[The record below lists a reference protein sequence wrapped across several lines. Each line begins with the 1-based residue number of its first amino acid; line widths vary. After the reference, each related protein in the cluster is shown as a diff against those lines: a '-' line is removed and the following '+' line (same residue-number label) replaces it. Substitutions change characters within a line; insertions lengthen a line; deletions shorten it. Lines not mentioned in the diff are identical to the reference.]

1 LALQAMPG
9 LIRVESKPAPVP
21 AVKSN
26 SNRCLPRFNLSP
38 VVLALFAWQ
47 AQAQSNAPADA
58 TVVVTGSVVQRAAD
72 EAPYA
77 ISVVGRENLRSA
89 GPMINLSE
97 ALAQVPGLVVNNRSN
112 YAQDL
117 QISSRGFGARA
128 GFGVRGIRLYTDG
141 IPASGPDGQGQVS
154 AFDLSGA
161 QRIEVLRGP
170 NSVLYG
176 NSSGGVIALFSAPV
190 KQPEAEAG
198 LDLGSFGLK
207 QARATLGAPLGNGLE
222 MRMSVASMQVTGFR
236 PQSAAERT
244 TGNLRLGWRGEHDT
258 VTLLVNDFDQPAQDA
273 LGLSRTQFDA
283 NPLQTTQVALDF
295 NTRKNSHQTQA
306 GAHWRHSFDDGVL
319 RESTLAA
326 YGGRRDVTQWQAIP
340 AASQANAK
348 HGGGVVDFTR
358 DYSGAEGRLRLG
370 WTDVD
375 LVLGAAIDSQ
385 RDARRGYENFL
396 GTSAKPTQLGVTG
409 KLRRNEQDTAGS
421 SDLFAQAEWRI
432 APTVSASAG
441 VRSGKVEIAARDAY
455 ITTGNV
461 DDSGSLQYSYTNPV
475 LGLRWQLDR
484 TLQLQVSASRGF
496 ESPTLG
502 ELAYRPD
509 GAGGLNTALGAQTSQ
524 QVEVGA
530 KWRAGAWQADATLFQ
545 SKVDNEIAVLS
556 NAAGR
561 STYQNV
567 GQTLRQGLELSG
579 AWRPNEAWRVGAA
592 MTWLDASYRDAFNTC
607 LGTPCVVSPV
617 AVGNRIAGTQRS
629 NAWAEVAW
637 RDVHW
642 GEFGLEARGAA
653 RTAVNDL
660 NTDFAAGYGLAALRW
675 TKAYT
680 LPGGAKFEWLLRV
693 DNLFDRRYA
702 GSVIVNDGN
711 LRFFEPGAPRSALVG
726 MRLIGVL

>member
-1 LALQAMPG
+1 MPG
-9 LIRVESKPAPVP
+9 LIRAEPKPVP
-21 AVKSN
+21 VPTVKSTIR
-26 SNRCLPRFNLSP
+26 SHRPRLNFSP
-38 VVLALFAWQ
+38 VVLALFALH
-47 AQAQSNAPADA
+47 AQAQSNPPAD

-72 EAPYA
+72 EAPFA
-77 ISVVGRENLRSA
+77 ISVVGRDSLRSA

-154 AFDLSGA
+154 AFDLAGA

-190 KQPEAEAG
+190 KQPEAEAD
-198 LDLGSFGLK
+198 LDVGSFGLK
-207 QARATLGAPLGNGLE
+207 QVRATVGAPLGHGLE
-222 MRMSVASMQVTGFR
+222 MRMGVSSMQVTGFR

-244 TGNLRLGWRGEHDT
+244 TGNLRLGWRGERDT
-258 VTLLVNDFDQPAQDA
+258 VTLLVNDLDQPAQDA
-273 LGLSRTQFDA
+273 LGLTRAQFNT
-283 NPLQTTQVALDF
+283 NPLQTAQVALDF
-295 NTRKNSHQTQA
+295 NTRKNTHQTQA
-306 GAHWRHSFDDGVL
+306 GAHWRHSFDDGGVL

-340 AASQANAK
+340 VATQANPK

-375 LVLGAAIDSQ
+375 MVLGAAIDSQ

-396 GTSAKPTQLGVTG
+396 GTTAKPTQLGVTG
-409 KLRRNEQDTAGS
+409 KLRRNEQDTAYS

-432 APTVSASAG
+432 APSVSANAG
-441 VRSGKVEIAARDAY
+441 VRGGKVELAARDAY
-455 ITTGNV
+455 ITAGNV
-461 DDSGSLQYSYTNPV
+461 DDSGSLRYSYTNPV

-484 TLQLQVSASRGF
+484 TLQLQVSAARGF

-509 GAGGLNTALGAQTSQ
+509 LAGGLNTALKPQTSQ
-524 QVEVGA
+524 QLEVGA
-530 KWRAGAWQADATLFQ
+530 KWRAGNWQADATLFQ
-545 SKVDNEIAVLS
+545 AQVDNEIAVLS
-556 NAAGR
+556 NSAGR

-567 GQTLRQGLELSG
+567 GKTLRQGLELSG
-579 AWRPNEAWRVGAA
+579 AWRPSEAWRVAAA
-592 MTWLDASYRDAFNTC
+592 MTWLDASYKDTFNTC
-607 LGTPCVVSPV
+607 LGTPCVLGPV

-693 DNLFDRRYA
+693 DNVFDRHYA

>member
-1 LALQAMPG
+1 MPG
-9 LIRVESKPAPVP
+9 LIWAESKPVPVP
-21 AVKSN
+21 TVN
-26 SNRCLPRFNLSP
+26 STLFPRLPRFSSTP
-38 VVLALFAWQ
+38 VVLAFVALHT
-47 AQAQSNAPADA
+47 QAQSSPPADT

-77 ISVVGRENLRSA
+77 ISVVGRESLRSA

-154 AFDLSGA
+154 AFDLAGA

-190 KQPEAEAG
+190 KQPEAEAD

-207 QARATLGAPLGNGLE
+207 QVRATLGAPLGHGFE
-222 MRMSVASMQVTGFR
+222 MRMSLSSMQVDGFR

-244 TGNLRLGWRGEHDT
+244 AGNLRLGWRGAHDT
-258 VTLLVNDFDQPAQDA
+258 VTLLVNDLDQPAQDA
-273 LGLSRTQFDA
+273 LGLTRAQFDTD
-283 NPLQTTQVALDF
+283 PYQTTPVALQF
-295 NTRKNSHQTQA
+295 NTRKTTHQTQA
-306 GAHWRHSFDDGVL
+306 GANWRHSFDDGVL
-319 RESTLAA
+319 RESTLAV

-340 AASQANAK
+340 VATQANAK

-358 DYSGAEGRLRLG
+358 DCSGAEGRLRLG

-375 LVLGAAIDSQ
+375 LVLGAAVDSQ
-385 RDARRGYENFL
+385 RDARRGYENYR
-396 GTSAKPTQLGVTG
+396 GTGASQVLGVTG
-409 KLRRNEQDTAGS
+409 KLRRNEYDTASS
-421 SDLFAQAEWRI
+421 SDLFAQSEWRI
-432 APTVSASAG
+432 SPTVSASAG
-441 VRSGKVEIAARDAY
+441 VRGGKVETAARDAY
-455 ITTGNV
+455 IAGANV

-484 TLQLQVSASRGF
+484 SLQLQVSASRGF

-509 GAGGLNTALGAQTSQ
+509 GAGGLNTALQPQTSQ
-524 QVEVGA
+524 QLELGA
-530 KWRAGAWQADATLFQ
+530 KWRTGDWQADATLFRADV
-545 SKVDNEIAVLS
+545 SNEISVMTNS
-556 NAAGR
+556 GGR
-561 STYQNV
+561 SSYQNV
-567 GQTLRQGLELSG
+567 GSTLRQGLELSG
-579 AWRPNEAWRVGAA
+579 AWRPASAWRAA
-592 MTWLDASYRDAFNTC
+592 AALTWLDAQYQDSFLTC
-607 LGTPCVVSPV
+607 GPPPCSAPTV
-617 AVGNRIAGTQRS
+617 AVAAGNRIAGTQRS

-660 NTDFAAGYGLAALRW
+660 NSDFAAGYGLAALRW

-693 DNLFDRRYA
+693 DNLFGRHYA

-711 LRFFEPGAPRSALVG
+711 ARYFEPGAPRTALLG
-726 MRLIGVL
+726 MRLIGAL

>member
-1 LALQAMPG
+1 MAMTG
-9 LIRVESKPAPVP
+9 LIRGESKPVPVP
-21 AVKSN
+21 TVN
-26 SNRCLPRFNLSP
+26 STSARHQPRFSLTP
-38 VVLALFAWQ
+38 VVLALVALH
-47 AQAQSNAPADA
+47 AQAQSSPPADA

-77 ISVVGRENLRSA
+77 ISVVGRESLRSA
-89 GPMINLSE
+89 GPMINVSE

-128 GFGVRGIRLYTDG
+128 AFGVRGIRLYTDG

-154 AFDLSGA
+154 AFDLAGA

-190 KQPEAEAG
+190 KQPEAEAD

-207 QARATLGAPLGNGLE
+207 QVRATVGAPLGHGLE
-222 MRMSVASMQVTGFR
+222 MRMGVSSMQVTGFR

-258 VTLLVNDFDQPAQDA
+258 VTVLVNDLDQPAQDA
-273 LGLSRTQFDA
+273 LGLTRAQFDA
-283 NPLQTTQVALDF
+283 DPYQTTSVALQF
-295 NTRKNSHQTQA
+295 NTRKATHQTQA

-319 RESTLAA
+319 RESTLAV

-340 AASQANAK
+340 VATQANAK

-375 LVLGAAIDSQ
+375 LVLGAAVDSQ
-385 RDARRGYENFL
+385 RDARRGYENYK
-396 GTSAKPTQLGVTG
+396 GTGGSQVLGVTG
-409 KLRRNEQDTAGS
+409 KLRRDEYDTAS
-421 SDLFAQAEWRI
+421 TSDLFAQGEWRI
-432 APTVSASAG
+432 SPKLSASAG
-441 VRSGKVEIAARDAY
+441 VRGGKVEIAARDAY
-455 ITTGNV
+455 IVGTNV
-461 DDSGSLQYSYTNPV
+461 DDSGALRYSYTNPV

-484 TLQLQVSASRGF
+484 SLQLQVSASRGF

-509 GAGGLNTALGAQTSQ
+509 LAGGLNTALQPQTSQ
-524 QVEVGA
+524 QLEVGA
-530 KWRAGAWQADATLFQ
+530 KWRAGDWQADATLFRAQ
-545 SKVDNEIAVLS
+545 VDNEISVMTNLG
-556 NAAGR
+556 GR

-567 GQTLRQGLELSG
+567 GSTLRQGLELSG
-579 AWRPNEAWRVGAA
+579 AWRPASAWRAA
-592 MTWLDASYRDAFNTC
+592 AALTWLDAKYQDAFLTC
-607 LGTPCVVSPV
+607 AGTPCTAPTATVD
-617 AVGNRIAGTQRS
+617 AGNRIAGTQRS
-629 NAWAEVAW
+629 NAWAELAW

-642 GEFGLEARGAA
+642 GEFGLEARGVA

-660 NTDFAAGYGLAALRW
+660 NSDFAAGYGLAALRW

-693 DNLFDRRYA
+693 DNLFGRRYA

-711 LRFFEPGAPRSALVG
+711 ARYFEPGAPRTALVG